1 MTTKIWNGSIDSFDD
16 PLAWSAPGVPGPG
29 DVAVINAGTVTVP
42 GDTLRG
48 LALQLYGTT
57 SSTPRLNLVDATLAG
72 LTTLFAN
79 NSGSATLAIGITGTV
94 VNAGITSLTGSRF
107 DILLTPDASNP
118 TGVLNNTGALNIVGA
133 SPALFSAAPN
143 PLGTVQNSGTISV
156 WNPGGAS
163 QAAVVQ
169 ENLTG
174 TGVIQVNPGARLDLA
189 RAVGSGQSVQFT
201 GGDTSIPG
209 NTILQL
215 DQVETF
221 AGSVSGF
228 SASDLIVVSNRP
240 YTGFTYTSTG
250 AEAGTLSLL
259 NGTTPVGSI
268 GFLGRY
274 QQSDF
279 NLSFLD
285 FGSGQSSLQ
294 IQTTAAPAQ
303 AVHFTDATLGL
314 STTDSGTAYAGPMAG
329 LQRQFIWNSPDA
341 VAVSASTPNMFLKGG
356 AGGDALS
363 VAGGVNVL
371 DGGGGSNF
379 LVGGTGAG
387 SQDTFFVDGRGGVET
402 WSTIVNFHLGDQ
414 ATIFGFHSGTST
426 LPFTARDGA
435 AGYEGATIHSE
446 LNGAGTGVN
455 GSMTFTGLTLADVSN
470 HLTITSGTLSPGTPD
485 ALDYLLIQYNK

>member
-1 MTTKIWNGSIDSFDD
+1 MTTKTWNGSVDSFDD
-16 PLAWSAPGVPGPG
+16 PLAWSAAGVPGPG

-72 LTTLFAN
+72 STTLAAN
-79 NSGSATLAIGITGTV
+79 NSGSVAMPIGIVGTV
-94 VNAGITSLTGSRF
+94 VNAGITTLTGSRF
-107 DILLTPDASNP
+107 DISLAPDASNP

-133 SPALFSAAPN
+133 SAVLFSAAPN

-156 WNPGGAS
+156 WNPNGVNQTAIIE
-163 QAAVVQ
+163 

-174 TGVIQVNPGARLDLA
+174 TGVIQVDPKGRLDLS

-201 GGDTSIPG
+201 GGNSG
-209 NTILQL
+209 NSVLQL
-215 DQVETF
+215 DRIEAF
-221 AGSVSGF
+221 AGTVSGF
-228 SASDLIVVSNRP
+228 SASDLMVVSNRP

-250 AEAGTLSLL
+250 AETGTLSLF
-259 NGTTPVGSI
+259 NGSTPIGSI
-268 GFLGRY
+268 AFVGRY

-279 NLSFLD
+279 NLSYFD

-294 IQTTAAPAQ
+294 IRTTATPAQ
-303 AVHFTDATLGL
+303 TVSFTDATLGL
-314 STTDSGTAYAGPMAG
+314 STTDPGTAYTGPVAG

-341 VAVSASTPNMFLKGG
+341 VAISASTPNMFLKGG
-356 AGGDALS
+356 AGGDAIS
-363 VAGGVNVL
+363 VAGGINVL

-414 ATIFGFHSGTST
+414 ATIFGYHAGTST

-485 ALDYLLIQYNK
+485 ALDYLLIQYNR